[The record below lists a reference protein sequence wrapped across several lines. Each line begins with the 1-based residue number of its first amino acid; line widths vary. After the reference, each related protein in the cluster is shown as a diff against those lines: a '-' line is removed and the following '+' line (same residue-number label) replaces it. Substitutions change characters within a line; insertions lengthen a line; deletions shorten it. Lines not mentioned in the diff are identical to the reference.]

1 MLYGIGMVCL
11 VLWFSLLGTSCVHHT
26 PLCLPGTPLCLA
38 PRFFHIDGGFVHI
51 LLLLSIASFWGHRR
65 RETPKRG

>member
-26 PLCLPGTPLCLA
+26 PLCLPGLPCVW
-38 PRFFHIDGGFVHI
+38 RH
-51 LLLLSIASFWGHRR
+51 ASFTSMEGSCISFFSQ
-65 RETPKRG
+65 